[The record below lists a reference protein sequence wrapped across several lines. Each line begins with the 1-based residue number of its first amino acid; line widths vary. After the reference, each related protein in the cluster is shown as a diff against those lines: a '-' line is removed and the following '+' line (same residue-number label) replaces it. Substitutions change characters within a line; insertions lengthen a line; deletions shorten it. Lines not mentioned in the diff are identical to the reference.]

1 MKHLAIDGRANE
13 DRAVEHSKIS
23 SDRIGKLDKQDTCG
37 WARAPDMATSAG
49 AHAPLDPAGV
59 VGEPRAAVG
68 QGHRAWVPS
77 DPNQRVENNCS
88 SSSSSKLFSTS
99 QSSTT
104 SLGLFPCVIIVQF
117 VASLW
122 CLFLWSSFLNHWHRN
137 G

>member
-13 DRAVEHSKIS
+13 ERAVEHAQQTS
-23 SDRIGKLDKQDTCG
+23 SNRIGEQDKQDTCG
-37 WARAPDMATSAG
+37 WARAPDTATSAG

-88 SSSSSKLFSTS
+88 SSSKLFSTS

-117 VASLW
+117 VASLQ